1 MLIMK
6 LLLIEDELKLSEALT
21 VLLKRSGYTVDTA
34 LDGLT
39 GLKMACT
46 NLYDV
51 IILDRML
58 PHLDG
63 LSALKQMKKTGVTA
77 PILFLTAKDAPSDRV
92 EGLNAGADDY
102 LVKPFGVP
110 ELVARIRALLRRSQ
124 FVSNTDVASSRI
136 RFGNVAVDLATH
148 EVMRDGRP
156 VHLTPIEFRL
166 LTSLI
171 RGHGKVLTH
180 KQLLRDTWGA
190 PYTNRP
196 HYLRV
201 YMMQLRQK
209 LENDLSQPEF
219 LLTELQVG
227 YRLSGMTIEGEI
239 PANAPG
245 SSPWPPGL
253 PS

>member
-102 LVKPFGVP
+102 LIKPFFTE
-110 ELVARIRALLRRSQ
+110 ELLARIKVLLRRTDKKASKDTISVGNLTLHILHGEAMKGTEKIQ
-124 FVSNTDVASSRI
+124 LTVKEAALLSLLMHNVGQVITKERIMEKIWGYDSEANISN
-136 RFGNVAVDLATH
+136 VDLYIYYLRKKLNVTNIK
-148 EVMRDGRP
+148 
-156 VHLTPIEFRL
+156 T
-166 LTSLI
+166 I
-171 RGHGKVLTH
+171 RGIG
-180 KQLLRDTWGA
+180 
-190 PYTNRP
+190 YS
-196 HYLRV
+196 YE
-201 YMMQLRQK
+201 
-209 LENDLSQPEF
+209 ENDDVQ
-219 LLTELQVG
+219 
-227 YRLSGMTIEGEI
+227 
-239 PANAPG
+239 
-245 SSPWPPGL
+245 
-253 PS
+253 